1 MNLCMLEVAA
11 AAAAAVS
18 IPSVQT
24 DNYSTEKDIYPSF
37 NQNVAIHGDAD
48 EPPFPCIPLM
58 QGGKR
63 PWVKISRTRWCR
75 E

>member
-1 MNLCMLEVAA
+1 MCAGRQEEHEYEFVHAA
-11 AAAAAVS
+11 AAAAAAAEEG
-18 IPSVQT
+18 IH
-24 DNYSTEKDIYPSF
+24 PSF
-37 NQNVAIHGDAD
+37 SQNVAIHGDAD